1 MALWV
6 LPHMVHMM
14 CVSRGVEPT
23 EKGME
28 STNATVGAR
37 LAFVLAKQ
45 PDVSSNGW
53 PMTVGESII
62 ASPPTATTLAFWTLE
77 ALNPPLCAAASL
89 SPRARFPACST
100 PEFVS
105 R

>member
-1 MALWV
+1 MALWD
-6 LPHMVHMM
+6 LPHMVYMM
-14 CVSRGVEPT
+14 CASRDVAPT
-23 EKGME
+23 ETCME
-28 STNATVGAR
+28 STSATVGAR

-62 ASPPTATTLAFWTLE
+62 ASPPTATTLALLSFE
-77 ALNPPLCAAASL
+77 ALTPPLCAVASL